1 MRFPLNTNKQVRCPV
16 CKKPGPGTK
25 SPVTPRPESV
35 ALGFTVLSFVHGRSH
50 PVFLGSMLT
59 LGWDSGISKHPQSRS
74 SIGAAF
80 TVARKNGRKP
90 DVGQIELHFCST
102 RCLRRFL
109 KDAVDEL
116 ERRIATEKPAMRKA
130 KKSRRSEGAA
140 G

>member
-1 MRFPLNTNKQVRCPV
+1 MRFPLNANKQIRCPV
-16 CKKPGPGTK
+16 CKKRGPGTK

-35 ALGFTVLSFVHGRSH
+35 SLGFTVLSFVHGRSY
-50 PVFLGSMLT
+50 PVFLGSMLM

-80 TVARKNGRKP
+80 TVAEKNGRNP
-90 DVGQIELHFCST
+90 DVGQMELHFCST

-116 ERRIATEKPAMRKA
+116 DRRIAAAKPAVRKA
-130 KKSRRSEGAA
+130 KKSRRSVGGA
-140 G
+140 